1 MAASRTTRG
10 PPLLWIVGVIFL
22 TVGSQLPFDR
32 LTTAVDDWA
41 ARRPGLELFGQV
53 GNTDKPPANFA
64 SVATMSP
71 EEYQRRFADADLI
84 VAHAGMGT
92 IIAALESGKPL
103 LMLPRVARLGESRN
117 DNQVGTARH
126 FSSFG
131 LFEVAESEF
140 EISARMDHMLANL
153 QAHRRASDEFGVA
166 DSLLD
171 TIREFVSS

>member
-1 MAASRTTRG
+1 
-10 PPLLWIVGVIFL
+10 VIFL

-32 LTTAVDDWA
+32 LTAAVDDWA
-41 ARRPGLELFGQV
+41 ATRPEAELFGQV

-71 EEYQRRFADADLI
+71 EEYLRRFAGADLI
-84 VAHAGMGT
+84 IAHAGMGT
-92 IIAALESGKPL
+92 IIAALESGKPM
-103 LMLPRVARLGESRN
+103 LMIPRVARLRESRN

-131 LFEVAESEF
+131 VFEVVDSESE
-140 EISARMDHMLANL
+140 IPARLDHMLANL
-153 QAHRRASDEFGVA
+153 ERYRRASDEFGVA

-171 TIREFVSS
+171 TIREFASS

>member
-1 MAASRTTRG
+1 M
-10 PPLLWIVGVIFL
+10 IFL

-32 LTTAVDDWA
+32 LTAAVDDWA
-41 ARRPGLELFGQV
+41 AKRPGAELFGQV
-53 GNTDKPPANFA
+53 GDTDKPPANFT

-71 EEYQRRFADADLI
+71 EEYLRRFAEADLI

-92 IIAALESGKPL
+92 IIAALESSKPM

-126 FSSFG
+126 FTSFG
-131 LFEVAESEF
+131 LFEVVESES
-140 EISARMDHMLANL
+140 EIPARMDHIVANL
-153 QAHRRASDEFGVA
+153 GSYRGASDDFGVA

-171 TIREFVSS
+171 AIREFVSS